1 MQPNSEKIKRTIA
14 VRIVRDK
21 TALLEQLKKTPIL
34 QLACEKIGIAR
45 ATAYRW
51 KDADPEFA
59 KALGAALLE
68 GKLLVN
74 DVAESQLMAAIR
86 ERNMTAIVFWL
97 KHHHPS
103 YTTKVEIT
111 ARIQENNELTPEQRA
126 LVEEALRRA
135 ALPSP
140 DPTITKH
147 ERQADGQLTTG

>member
-1 MQPNSEKIKRTIA
+1 MRRGREKWNKTIA
-14 VRIVRDK
+14 TRIAQDK
-21 TALLEQLKKTPIL
+21 AALLEQLKKTPIL

-51 KDADPEFA
+51 KDIDPEFT
-59 KALGAALLE
+59 KSLDAALLE

-74 DVAESQLMAAIR
+74 DVAESQLMAAIK

-111 ARIQENNELTPEQRA
+111 AHIKENYELTLEQQA

-135 ALPSP
+135 ALPGP
-140 DPTITKH
+140 DSNTTQH
-147 ERQADGQLTTG
+147 ERATE

>member
-1 MQPNSEKIKRTIA
+1 MQRGNEKRKRTIA
-14 VRIVRDK
+14 ARIAQDRA
-21 TALLEQLKKTPIL
+21 ALLEQLKRTPVL
-34 QLACEKIGIAR
+34 QLACEKLGIGR

-51 KDADPEFA
+51 KNDDSEFA
-59 KALGAALLE
+59 EALDEALLE

-74 DVAESQLMAAIR
+74 DVAESQLMAAIK

-111 ARIQENNELTPEQRA
+111 AHIKDNYELTPEQRA

-135 ALPSP
+135 ALPGP
-140 DPTITKH
+140 GPNATQH
-147 ERQADGQLTTG
+147 ERAAEQQ